1 MWYFIIKQQALK
13 NQQYQRL
20 QKLAALTEV
29 EVFNEPYE
37 NLCLFDVEADRYKNF
52 MDFLDLEGIAYEVSP
67 SKPTRDQLLEGMK
80 G

>member
-1 MWYFIIKQQALK
+1 MWYFIIKQQTLK
-13 NQQYQRL
+13 NPQYQRL

-37 NLCLFDVEADRYKNF
+37 NLCLFDVETDQYKNF

-67 SKPTRDQLLEGMK
+67 AKPSRDQLLEGMK